1 MSSLYDLKIKQDA
14 FESALCKYDDALYLR
29 VSGFQPGHCIFMLA
43 HKLHWPHL
51 RLPSLEK
58 LRVYL
63 VQENL
68 SRGCDFSALRISE
81 LQSTHERSQIT
92 CFSERSHPRRDEY

>member
-1 MSSLYDLKIKQDA
+1 
-14 FESALCKYDDALYLR
+14 
-29 VSGFQPGHCIFMLA
+29 MLA

-63 VQENL
+63 FRKT
-68 SRGCDFSALRISE
+68 SRAVATSL
-81 LQSTHERSQIT
+81 
-92 CFSERSHPRRDEY
+92 P